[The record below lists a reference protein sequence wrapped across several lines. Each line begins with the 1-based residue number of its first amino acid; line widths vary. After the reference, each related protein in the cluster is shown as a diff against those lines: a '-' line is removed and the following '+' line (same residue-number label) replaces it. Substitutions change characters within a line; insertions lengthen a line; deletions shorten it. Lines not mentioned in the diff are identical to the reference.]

1 MDLILF
7 KNPKLSQPDIPNEY
21 YYQLNSQGCFE
32 DLFKYRYRFHVSRF
46 MLPDL
51 TFYDFVVN

>member
-7 KNPKLSQPDIPNEY
+7 KNPKLSQSGITNEY
-21 YYQLNSQGCFE
+21 FYQLNSQGCFE
-32 DLFKYRYRFHVSRF
+32 DLFIYRYHIQVSRF

-51 TFYDFVVN
+51 TFYDFAVN